1 MDSYIEEPR
10 KGFVQMFL
18 SIFSNGA
25 PHSTPI
31 QIMSLAYR
39 GNILDYSLFK
49 NSRDKKDKISML
61 ETKAEDA

>member
-1 MDSYIEEPR
+1 MDSDLEEFR
-10 KGFVQMFL
+10 KGFVQRFL
-18 SIFSNGA
+18 SIFSNNA
-25 PHSTPI
+25 PYSTPI
-31 QIMSLAYR
+31 QLMSLAYR